1 MIDTKWT
8 YVWIV
13 SVKKKK
19 ISTPLKIFLNEIKVN
34 RGKRGGSYSS
44 ITGKGLN
51 SVMVAAR
58 EIGFFG

>member
-1 MIDTKWT
+1 M
-8 YVWIV
+8 WIV